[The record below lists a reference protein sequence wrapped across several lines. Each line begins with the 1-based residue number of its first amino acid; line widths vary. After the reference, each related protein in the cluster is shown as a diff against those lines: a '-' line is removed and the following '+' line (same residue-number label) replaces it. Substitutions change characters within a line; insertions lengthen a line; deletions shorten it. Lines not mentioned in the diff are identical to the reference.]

1 MAAKIEMSS
10 NVVEGGVFCLFVW
23 LWHFWLK
30 FLHTQVKGEDFYMLI
45 IIRKKFWESEPNC
58 PVLGPRMHQSE
69 GREAGE
75 TCALK
80 TGRWKDCSALQGG
93 QKHPGRNHAAC
104 KLMAASSRMKFPL
117 KKKSFFSSSTFL
129 QQDNLTLGVLFCFF
143 PFFSSFLLKCDCC
156 SKFCMSREKQHQS
169 ICLKALC
176 SQPCMTPGLQH
187 ITILPHSKEGA
198 RHMLNSQHT
207 P

>member
-1 MAAKIEMSS
+1 MRIRAKLPSFRPQDAPVRRQRSRRNMCPQDWTL
-10 NVVEGGVFCLFVW
+10 EGL
-23 LWHFWLK
+23 L
-30 FLHTQVKGEDFYMLI
+30 
-45 IIRKKFWESEPNC
+45 
-58 PVLGPRMHQSE
+58 
-69 GREAGE
+69 
-75 TCALK
+75 
-80 TGRWKDCSALQGG
+80 CSARGAKTPRTKSCSLQVNG
-93 QKHPGRNHAAC
+93 
-104 KLMAASSRMKFPL
+104 SKFQNEIPL
-117 KKKSFFSSSTFL
+117 KKKIFFFLLSSTFL